1 MPDKDGDDDKKS
13 TKSVVTKR
21 QKQMMGEEGYDI
33 ARDMGR
39 VRPSKDKKDA
49 TTMPPS
55 KEMEKT
61 RKVNKG
67 PSAFER
73 VKKKYKGQ
81 IMKVEELDL
90 TQVAEA
96 FGGYIVEKKDDN
108 DKPKFSSGSFDP
120 ANQEGKFVKNEKK
133 KRLRTDIQKKQD
145 AEISARKKEQ
155 VKQRA
160 SALDPRRPGFEDEEG
175 QGVGFNAPTVR
186 ARADAEKEMSS
197 GTRKFSGRQQ
207 ADMSKLLGTIAG
219 TEGGAKGTVRRL
231 SRQQRY
237 ERDSAKLEAGRKAY
251 LDPKTGKA
259 SPEGIKRYISKARQ
273 MRTGSNEPVDQ
284 KTTDVIATSAG
295 QDYAKKIEDK
305 YGGRRARKR
314 GSNQPSYDEVK
325 SKVDAKNPTVRALM
339 PAGSGKPLPDKTRKT
354 VDKDLGD
361 NLSGSFKDFLNRSKG
376 KSKEER
382 DKINQALKNNPDDVN
397 TQRVEREA
405 EKNKDA
411 RSAVERQSGTKIR
424 DYGLPRGTVTPG
436 NETPLRSVVSD
447 TERIQQSSVLGA
459 VGGFLTKSAAPA
471 SAGIEAAQRYKAGDK
486 RGAAISAVQAMD
498 IPVLSKAA
506 GVVNVIRSLR
516 QGKEI
521 AKQQSKDMTAAQDKQ
536 KQKGFKD
543 MAKAVSDPKSTT
555 KKGAAEKDM
564 EIMKNRKKEPQ
575 PQTAPA
581 GGDGGGQPPVATGTA
596 DGGGGA
602 LGGGDLSDV
611 LAANLPKVGEK
622 IRSKKFRI
630 PKLVGGRAINV
641 SAKGGGAA

>member
-325 SKVDAKNPTVRALM
+325 SKVDAKSPTVRALM
-339 PAGSGKPLPDKTRKT
+339 PAGSGQPLPDKTRKK

-405 EKNKDA
+405 EKNKGA

-447 TERIQQSSVLGA
+447 TERVQQSSVLGA
-459 VGGFLTKSAAPA
+459 VGGFLAKSAAPA

-506 GVVNVIRSLR
+506 GVYNVLRSLR

-555 KKGAAEKDM
+555 KKGAAERDM

-581 GGDGGGQPPVATGTA
+581 KGGGGGQPPVATGTA

>member
-1 MPDKDGDDDKKS
+1 
-13 TKSVVTKR
+13 
-21 QKQMMGEEGYDI
+21 
-33 ARDMGR
+33 
-39 VRPSKDKKDA
+39 
-49 TTMPPS
+49 
-55 KEMEKT
+55 
-61 RKVNKG
+61 
-67 PSAFER
+67 
-73 VKKKYKGQ
+73 
-81 IMKVEELDL
+81 
-90 TQVAEA
+90 
-96 FGGYIVEKKDDN
+96 
-108 DKPKFSSGSFDP
+108 
-120 ANQEGKFVKNEKK
+120 
-133 KRLRTDIQKKQD
+133 
-145 AEISARKKEQ
+145 
-155 VKQRA
+155 
-160 SALDPRRPGFEDEEG
+160 
-175 QGVGFNAPTVR
+175 
-186 ARADAEKEMSS
+186 
-197 GTRKFSGRQQ
+197 
-207 ADMSKLLGTIAG
+207 
-219 TEGGAKGTVRRL
+219 
-231 SRQQRY
+231 
-237 ERDSAKLEAGRKAY
+237 
-251 LDPKTGKA
+251 
-259 SPEGIKRYISKARQ
+259 
-273 MRTGSNEPVDQ
+273 
-284 KTTDVIATSAG
+284 
-295 QDYAKKIEDK
+295 
-305 YGGRRARKR
+305 
-314 GSNQPSYDEVK
+314 
-325 SKVDAKNPTVRALM
+325 M

>member
-1 MPDKDGDDDKKS
+1 MPDKDGDEGKS
-13 TKSVVTKR
+13 TKSVVNKK